1 MTDRK
6 FEPYWTQT
14 DEGCF
19 DFLGR
24 IGNKNLV
31 CRICGAKFEK
41 ELDESLGFVIMD
53 TQDLEEH
60 YKTCHSDFINE
71 NQLEFHTGLRIPCST
86 EVPLYDYPHIIVV
99 HESTHKP
106 KTIEQEPYF
115 HVYILRPKKGAKPA
129 PIIST
134 PAPISPAKT
143 KWVTIYRNVGEAK
156 LIDCLAKQLQ
166 SLQDAGFDLKSEVRF
181 AIYKNKLGNWSISS
195 KVLKNGTAEDNV
207 ELFDVGELNGE

>member
-19 DFLGR
+19 EFLGR

-31 CRICGAKFEK
+31 CRVCGAKFEK

-60 YKTCHSDFINE
+60 YKTCHADIIE
-71 NQLEFHTGLRIPCST
+71 TYGLEFHTGFQDTKNSINSDL
-86 EVPLYDYPHIIVV
+86 PHIIVV
-99 HESTHKP
+99 RESTHKP
-106 KTIEQEPYF
+106 KTTEQEPYF
-115 HVYILRPKKGAKPA
+115 HVYILRAKKGAKPA
-129 PIIST
+129 PTTST
-134 PAPISPAKT
+134 APISEAKT
-143 KWVTIYRNVGEAK
+143 KWTSIYKNVGEAR
-156 LIDCLAKQLQ
+156 LVECLGKQLQ
-166 SLQDAGFDLKSEVRF
+166 SLQNAGYDLQTEVRF

-195 KVLKNGTAEDNV
+195 KVLKDGTAEDNV
-207 ELFDVGELNGE
+207 ELFDVNALE